1 STLGVAIQSGNAI
14 PDLIAYLQDK
24 RMLLVLDSCEHVI
37 EAAAALAEQI
47 LQNAA
52 AVQILATSRE
62 PLRAKGERLHRLS
75 PLELPPNSSE
85 LTAAEALA
93 FPSVQLFVER
103 AAANLDG
110 FELSDADAPVV
121 ADICG
126 KLEGMPLAIE
136 LAATR
141 VDAFGIRQLSVL
153 LDDRIRLLTY
163 GRRTTLPRH
172 RSLAAALD
180 WSYEFLPDDERVV
193 LRRLSV
199 FSSAFTLDS
208 ASAVA
213 DGKTDVVEGVA
224 SLVAKSLVSADVG
237 GTVVQYRLL
246 DTTRAYATQ
255 KLTES
260 GEFEDYVRRHAE
272 HHRDLFER
280 AEAEWEA
287 RPAAEWLEEYGRR
300 IDDVRSALKW
310 AFSPGGDASI
320 GVGLTVAAIPLW
332 MQLSL
337 MDECREC
344 LERAL

>member
-75 PLELPPNSSE
+75 PLELPVSSSE
-85 LTAAEALA
+85 LTASAALA

-110 FELSDADAPVV
+110 FELTDADAPVV
-121 ADICG
+121 ADICR

-141 VDAFGIRQLSVL
+141 VDAFGVRQLSAL
-153 LDDRIRLLTY
+153 LDDRIRLLKY
-163 GRRTTLPRH
+163 GRRTALPRH
-172 RSLAAALD
+172 RTLTAALD
-180 WSYEFLPDDERVV
+180 WSYEFLPEDERVL

-199 FSSAFTLDS
+199 FSSVFTLDS

-213 DGKTDVVEGVA
+213 ADAKTDVVEGVA
-224 SLVAKSLVSADVG
+224 NLVAKSLVSADVG
-237 GTVVQYRLL
+237 GAVVQYRLL
-246 DTTRAYATQ
+246 DTTRAYAMQ
-255 KLTES
+255 KLIES
-260 GEFEDYVRRHAE
+260 GEVEDYVRRHAE
-272 HHRDLFER
+272 HHRDL
-280 AEAEWEA
+280 
-287 RPAAEWLEEYGRR
+287 
-300 IDDVRSALKW
+300 
-310 AFSPGGDASI
+310 
-320 GVGLTVAAIPLW
+320 
-332 MQLSL
+332 
-337 MDECREC
+337 
-344 LERAL
+344 LERA